1 MEGAIQ
7 MAETTSPGLRVDAE
21 RNRLALVCAAAA
33 VFARSGTSAPLD
45 EIAREAKVGIA
56 TLYRRF
62 PDRDSLLEA
71 VFEEKMRDYA
81 DRAAAAAELAR
92 TEPWRALEEY
102 VLHMMSEQAADPA
115 FADVVSA
122 PTEGSRLFVVE
133 HQKAL
138 RSTIILVERAKAA
151 KVVRD
156 DFEHAD
162 LLLLSLANA
171 GLSHNAGDSA
181 LEASRRLCA
190 YMLESFKPAQ
200 SAPLPAV
207 PAAWA
212 STARRR
218 AHSAS
223 S

>member
-1 MEGAIQ
+1 
-7 MAETTSPGLRVDAE
+7 MAETSSPPLRIDAE

-81 DRAAAAAELAR
+81 DRAVAAAELAR
-92 TEPWRALEEY
+92 TDPWRALEEY
-102 VLHMMSEQAADPA
+102 VLHIMTEQAADPA
-115 FADVVSA
+115 FADVVTA
-122 PTEGSRLFVVE
+122 PTKGSRLFVVQ

-138 RSTIILVERAKAA
+138 RSTITLVERAKAA
-151 KVVRD
+151 GVVRA

-171 GLSHNAGDSA
+171 GLSRTAGESA

-190 YMLESFKPAQ
+190 YLLESFKPAQ
-200 SAPLPAV
+200 SGPLPAV

-212 STARRR
+212 STSRRR
-218 AHSAS
+218 GRSAIHGS
-223 S
+223 A